1 MSAFQ
6 DKLVDQSD
14 KFYTRVVHQI
24 RDTYGE
30 VTFANFV
37 QFILDQSGRV
47 CRTINRCNL
56 DKHWR
61 PFVSRCGYCDVPY
74 DVIATAENI
83 AEDQKYIG
91 HMANVTFHKIGR
103 YLDNCIYSWVS
114 PEVGGCVIFEN
125 INYILRITQPFSL
138 LTPLLAKSDLG
149 GGAGS
154 IWLNPAVTN
163 IWVSR
168 N

>member
-1 MSAFQ
+1 MPYLSLTLSLSFTISIHRLVSAFQ
-6 DKLVDQSD
+6 DKLVDQTD
-14 KFYTRVVHQI
+14 KFYARVVHQI

-37 QFILDQSGRV
+37 QFILDRSGRV
-47 CRTINRCNL
+47 CRAINRCNL

-61 PFVSRCGYCDVPY
+61 PFASRCGYCDVPY

-103 YLDNCIYSWVS
+103 YLC
-114 PEVGGCVIFEN
+114 
-125 INYILRITQPFSL
+125 RM
-138 LTPLLAKSDLG
+138 
-149 GGAGS
+149 
-154 IWLNPAVTN
+154 
-163 IWVSR
+163 
-168 N
+168 

>member
-47 CRTINRCNL
+47 CRTLNRCNL

-103 YLDNCIYSWVS
+103 YLYLQLGRPRGWR
-114 PEVGGCVIFEN
+114 
-125 INYILRITQPFSL
+125 LR
-138 LTPLLAKSDLG
+138 
-149 GGAGS
+149 GS